1 MTTLVS
7 EMPIALSQQP
17 RLVDDAASNARSRIM
32 MSSGQQRESLAA
44 KLLGAQ
50 KSDTEEANG
59 STDLL
64 IQGLVKRLPKA
75 NDVWS
80 LNDRAKWLR
89 SAVSIFDLV
98 YRTEEDDHRNIGVA
112 LTKLDAEPR

>member
-1 MTTLVS
+1 VKPEGEATNDAARFGK
-7 EMPIALSQQP
+7 PIALSQQP

-64 IQGLVKRLPKA
+64 IR
-75 NDVWS
+75 DS
-80 LNDRAKWLR
+80 
-89 SAVSIFDLV
+89 
-98 YRTEEDDHRNIGVA
+98 
-112 LTKLDAEPR
+112 